1 MAALLREAVQG
12 MALLSEPAAQR
23 SRAWQ
28 GAVGRPRCRKRK
40 HRHIAGSAWRDRGAR
55 LAAVM
60 SRSALNVAV
69 AIGALHLHPSPDAAF
84 DSSAR
89 VPADSPVREVSVLA
103 APVEL
108 LARTSRAAVVSALG
122 RLKLAI
128 GGRRGG
134 WSPTAA
140 AAVPPPKT
148 ARFRLQAVKDVAVSG
163 RFVHQWE
170 LLREAIAALAAECLV
185 SLPNDVGD
193 GDGESS
199 PAAKPD
205 GLAPVDALRADIQ
218 VTKDST
224 QDGVAP
230 ADVVPLIQS
239 LPAAPFTLQRL
250 CEVVSARG
258 GGVYKSRPKLA
269 YALHRL
275 ASVTSTL
282 QPVAVE
288 DRWAQGSGGG
298 LGGEGSDMAGALRLR
313 RPLGED
319 TDEQADGSELSAAAA
334 PAAGARTV
342 SAKRPRE
349 GDDAD

>member
-12 MALLSEPAAQR
+12 MALLT
-23 SRAWQ
+23 
-28 GAVGRPRCRKRK
+28 
-40 HRHIAGSAWRDRGAR
+40 
-55 LAAVM
+55 
-60 SRSALNVAV
+60 
-69 AIGALHLHPSPDAAF
+69 F

-89 VPADSPVREVSVLA
+89 VPADSPVRE
-103 APVEL
+103 
-108 LARTSRAAVVSALG
+108 
-122 RLKLAI
+122 
-128 GGRRGG
+128 
-134 WSPTAA
+134 
-140 AAVPPPKT
+140 
-148 ARFRLQAVKDVAVSG
+148 AVKDVAVSG

-170 LLREAIAALAAECLV
+170 LLREAIAALAAECL
-185 SLPNDVGD
+185 
-193 GDGESS
+193 
-199 PAAKPD
+199 
-205 GLAPVDALRADIQ
+205 
-218 VTKDST
+218 
-224 QDGVAP
+224 
-230 ADVVPLIQS
+230 
-239 LPAAPFTLQRL
+239 RL

-349 GDDAD
+349 GDDADGADPAAATDDGGRDGEAEPAASAQSGEAAGASRAGAAGPDSEQGPAKRPRPSQ

>member
-1 MAALLREAVQG
+1 M
-12 MALLSEPAAQR
+12 
-23 SRAWQ
+23 
-28 GAVGRPRCRKRK
+28 
-40 HRHIAGSAWRDRGAR
+40 
-55 LAAVM
+55 
-60 SRSALNVAV
+60 
-69 AIGALHLHPSPDAAF
+69 
-84 DSSAR
+84 
-89 VPADSPVREVSVLA
+89 
-103 APVEL
+103 
-108 LARTSRAAVVSALG
+108 
-122 RLKLAI
+122 
-128 GGRRGG
+128 
-134 WSPTAA
+134 
-140 AAVPPPKT
+140 
-148 ARFRLQAVKDVAVSG
+148 
-163 RFVHQWE
+163 
-170 LLREAIAALAAECLV
+170 

-349 GDDAD
+349 GDDADGADPAAATDDGGRDGEAEPAASAQSGEAAGASRAGAAGPDSEQGPAKRPRPSQ

>member
-1 MAALLREAVQG
+1 M
-12 MALLSEPAAQR
+12 
-23 SRAWQ
+23 
-28 GAVGRPRCRKRK
+28 
-40 HRHIAGSAWRDRGAR
+40 
-55 LAAVM
+55 
-60 SRSALNVAV
+60 
-69 AIGALHLHPSPDAAF
+69 
-84 DSSAR
+84 
-89 VPADSPVREVSVLA
+89 
-103 APVEL
+103 
-108 LARTSRAAVVSALG
+108 
-122 RLKLAI
+122 
-128 GGRRGG
+128 
-134 WSPTAA
+134 
-140 AAVPPPKT
+140 
-148 ARFRLQAVKDVAVSG
+148 
-163 RFVHQWE
+163 
-170 LLREAIAALAAECLV
+170 

-349 GDDAD
+349 GDDADGADPAAATYDGGRDGEAEPAASAQSGEAAGASRAGAAGPDSEQGPAKRPRPSQ

>member
-1 MAALLREAVQG
+1 
-12 MALLSEPAAQR
+12 
-23 SRAWQ
+23 
-28 GAVGRPRCRKRK
+28 
-40 HRHIAGSAWRDRGAR
+40 
-55 LAAVM
+55 M

-170 LLREAIAALAAECLV
+170 LLREAIAALAAEV
-185 SLPNDVGD
+185 R
-193 GDGESS
+193 
-199 PAAKPD
+199 
-205 GLAPVDALRADIQ
+205 ALRA
-218 VTKDST
+218 
-224 QDGVAP
+224 
-230 ADVVPLIQS
+230 
-239 LPAAPFTLQRL
+239 
-250 CEVVSARG
+250 
-258 GGVYKSRPKLA
+258 GGVLQSTFERGTPNGA
-269 YALHRL
+269 SAQPPVCCACGTHGSHRS
-275 ASVTSTL
+275 AS
-282 QPVAVE
+282 
-288 DRWAQGSGGG
+288 
-298 LGGEGSDMAGALRLR
+298 
-313 RPLGED
+313 
-319 TDEQADGSELSAAAA
+319 
-334 PAAGARTV
+334 
-342 SAKRPRE
+342 
-349 GDDAD
+349 